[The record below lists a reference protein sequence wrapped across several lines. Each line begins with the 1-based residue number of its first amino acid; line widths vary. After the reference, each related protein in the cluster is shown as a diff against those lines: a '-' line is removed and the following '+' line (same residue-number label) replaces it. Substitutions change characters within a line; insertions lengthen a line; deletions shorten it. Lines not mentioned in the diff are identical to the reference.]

1 MAKNLNG
8 KNHISVSKLSDE
20 ELAAVSEVDTDPL
33 GEIVRRYLPA
43 VRYMAS
49 AYPAS
54 VRDDL
59 VQEGIIALL
68 GAVKSFSA
76 DKNAKFSTYA
86 AVCIKNRMLSAL
98 GRNTPI
104 SEDEADLE
112 ELVYQDEDHPEEIVI
127 EKEKTEE
134 LYGRVESELSEMEWS
149 VFRLFVGGMSYGQ
162 IAKILGLSEKSVD
175 NAIRR
180 ARSKLKNIL

>member
-1 MAKNLNG
+1 MNG

-20 ELAAVSEVDTDPL
+20 ELVAVSEVDTDPL

-86 AVCIKNRMLSAL
+86 AVCINCTELL
-98 GRNTPI
+98 FTP
-104 SEDEADLE
+104 
-112 ELVYQDEDHPEEIVI
+112 
-127 EKEKTEE
+127 
-134 LYGRVESELSEMEWS
+134 G
-149 VFRLFVGGMSYGQ
+149 VF
-162 IAKILGLSEKSVD
+162 
-175 NAIRR
+175 
-180 ARSKLKNIL
+180 